1 MTDSTE
7 SERTTLLIAYVL
19 HALSLVAGG
28 LTSIIGVIINH
39 IKVNETQSEFIRS
52 HHRWLIRTFWFGVV
66 WAIVCGLLSLIA
78 VGLLGFVALAI
89 WWIYRIVRGI
99 LSFVDKKPMPLPA

>member
-39 IKVNETQSEFIRS
+39 IKVNETQNEFIRS

-99 LSFVDKKPMPLPA
+99 LNFVDKKPMPLPA